1 MKEMTKRF
9 LGDAFAGES
18 QAHMRYLIFSEKAEK
33 EGFTNV
39 ARLFKAIAYAEFVHA
54 KNHLMELGGVAE
66 TLKNLE
72 TAVAGET
79 FEVEEMYP
87 AYHEVA
93 KLQGE
98 AGAQR
103 TTKYALEAEK
113 THAQLYSKAKEAVSK
128 NQDVD
133 VGPIYICPKCG
144 FTAVDEAPDKCPVCG
159 CPSERF
165 VKF

>member
-1 MKEMTKRF
+1 
-9 LGDAFAGES
+9 
-18 QAHMRYLIFSEKAEK
+18 
-33 EGFTNV
+33 
-39 ARLFKAIAYAEFVHA
+39 
-54 KNHLMELGGVAE
+54 MEGVAE
-66 TLKNLE
+66 QQAKLDRYDEIWELL
-72 TAVAGET
+72 GGDISD
-79 FEVEEMYP
+79 EESDKLNN
-87 AYHEVA
+87 EVA

-128 NQDVD
+128 NRDVD